1 MASRSFGSE
10 QPDRPHLVTDGKGGV
25 AGEVGDLRSDVDAG
39 FEALETEISSGSPAS
54 TTLLQGGQP
63 TATNTIDIGADT
75 YEFDGTGTNINVT
88 IAGSAEGTLDN
99 LLAAAV
105 AYGTEAL
112 YWDKLDAT
120 HLRLRNADAPQ
131 GNLLAGEQDIAIDC
145 SGATNWSCEAG
156 DVNMNTLGGSDAGTA
171 DMAST
176 TLTITTAMITATTA
190 RVSFTFTP
198 RVVQFSA
205 YTSAGVVKAFTAD
218 AVNIS
223 GDDVV
228 LTLGTDLA
236 NTDVVHITA
245 FA

>member
-10 QPDRPHLVTDGKGGV
+10 RPQKAHLVRGKGGV
-25 AGEVGDLRSDVDAG
+25 AGEVTDLRNDVDDA
-39 FEALETEISSGSPAS
+39 FEALEDEIQSGSPAS

-63 TATNTIDIGADT
+63 SANDTLDVGADT
-75 YEFDGTGTNINVT
+75 YEFDGTGTANINVT
-88 IAGSAEGTLDN
+88 IGGTAEATLDN

-105 AYGTEAL
+105 ANGTENL
-112 YWDKLDAT
+112 LWDKLDAT

-131 GNLLAGEQDIAIDC
+131 GNLLAGEQDIAIDA

-156 DVNMNTLGGSDAGTA
+156 DVNMNTLGGAAAGTA
-171 DMAST
+171 EMAST

-218 AVNIS
+218 AVNIV